1 MIYIEY
7 YSRRQGIG
15 LKEFYEAIWKGQ
27 DGWGAGFQEDQLVW
41 AAARTWRMGPHPA
54 HMGVWYSPNFGF
66 ERMDAWE
73 RIFRAGEADAYEE
86 PFLRVSEIEMAGC
99 YDALIEPARVRN
111 ANYYAE
117 FFRATGK
124 IADVQKFYQKR
135 AEHYTDFT
143 LILLVH
149 RIGRL
154 GPDPGGLA
162 VWTLPNFA
170 SLEKIA
176 R

>member
-1 MIYIEY
+1 M
-7 YSRRQGIG
+7 
-15 LKEFYEAIWKGQ
+15 
-27 DGWGAGFQEDQLVW
+27 
-41 AAARTWRMGPHPA
+41 
-54 HMGVWYSPNFGF
+54 
-66 ERMDAWE
+66 
-73 RIFRAGEADAYEE
+73 
-86 PFLRVSEIEMAGC
+86 RVSKIEMAGC
-99 YDALIEPARVRN
+99 YDALIEPVRVRN

-135 AEHYTDFT
+135 AEHYTDFK
-143 LILLVH
+143 LSLLVH

-176 R
+176 RELDDIDDPVRLETAGTYMDVGQEIL